1 MKYTLLTKEQF
12 ENLHHEFAV
21 FLASQQIDAKEW
33 EKIKTEKPTIALEE
47 MQLFSDIV
55 WENVLTKVNYIEHI
69 SSQHLNLFKCEIDT
83 ISRIYIKIELI
94 EIDLTTANGLDWLI
108 NNLKDERV
116 QIFRGSKVYL
126 SDRNEEIFKLIEKG
140 SNITNGKL
148 YKVLIQLIA

>member
-148 YKVLIQLIA
+148 YKILIQLIA